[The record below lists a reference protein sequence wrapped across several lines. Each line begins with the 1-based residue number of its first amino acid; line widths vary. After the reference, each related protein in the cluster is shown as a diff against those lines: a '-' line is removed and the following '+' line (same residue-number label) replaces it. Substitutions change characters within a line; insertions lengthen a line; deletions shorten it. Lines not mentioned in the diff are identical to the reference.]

1 MVKHSPTFYKHDT
14 RLSSELSDLQQ
25 IVEAKAKEYGLDFFD
40 TIFEVLDWNQIN
52 EVAAFGG
59 FPNRYPHWRF
69 GMEYERL
76 SKSYAYGLSKIYEMV
91 INNDPCYAYLLHS
104 NAMVDQ
110 KMVMAHVYGHCDF
123 FKNNVY
129 FAHTNRKMMDEMA
142 NHRTKIT
149 RYIERYGYDRVE
161 AFIDACLS
169 LDSLI
174 DCHSPTIK
182 RQPAPA
188 SVDGSEVHK
197 FKSEKQYMDKYINP
211 TEFIE
216 FQREQLAKEAESEQ
230 AMPLNPEKDVML
242 FLLENAPLERW
253 ERDVLSIIRE
263 EAYYFAPQGQT
274 KILNEGWACMTHTRM
289 MTEYLLTDSEVID
302 YADRHS
308 STVMMQPGQIN
319 PYKIGLELLRDIKD
333 RWDKGK
339 FGKEYAECSD
349 MKEKKNWDK
358 QLGLGWEKIFEV
370 RKLYNDITFIDTFL
384 TPEFCQEHKLF
395 TFSYNVSADQY
406 EIASREF
413 EKVKQKLLFQLT
425 NFGKPIINVVDG
437 NFKNRG
443 DVLLSHTHDGV
454 DLRVD
459 YAQET
464 LKNLY
469 LVWRR
474 PVHIETTYD
483 GAKKLISFDGSSH
496 TESRV

>member
-1 MVKHSPTFYKHDT
+1 
-14 RLSSELSDLQQ
+14 
-25 IVEAKAKEYGLDFFD
+25 
-40 TIFEVLDWNQIN
+40 
-52 EVAAFGG
+52 
-59 FPNRYPHWRF
+59 
-69 GMEYERL
+69 
-76 SKSYAYGLSKIYEMV
+76 
-91 INNDPCYAYLLHS
+91 
-104 NAMVDQ
+104 
-110 KMVMAHVYGHCDF
+110 
-123 FKNNVY
+123 
-129 FAHTNRKMMDEMA
+129 
-142 NHRTKIT
+142 
-149 RYIERYGYDRVE
+149 
-161 AFIDACLS
+161 
-169 LDSLI
+169 
-174 DCHSPTIK
+174 
-182 RQPAPA
+182 
-188 SVDGSEVHK
+188 
-197 FKSEKQYMDKYINP
+197 
-211 TEFIE
+211 
-216 FQREQLAKEAESEQ
+216 
-230 AMPLNPEKDVML
+230 
-242 FLLENAPLERW
+242 
-253 ERDVLSIIRE
+253 
-263 EAYYFAPQGQT
+263 
-274 KILNEGWACMTHTRM
+274 M